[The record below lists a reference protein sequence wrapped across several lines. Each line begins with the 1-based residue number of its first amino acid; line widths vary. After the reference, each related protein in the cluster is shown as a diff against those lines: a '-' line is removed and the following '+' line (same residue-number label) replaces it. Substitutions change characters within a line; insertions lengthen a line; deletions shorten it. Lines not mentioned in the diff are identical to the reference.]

1 MAYKFSKGNREFGDI
16 MFEDDSD
23 TGIDFE
29 ANTVKIETGGSERVI
44 VNNTGVGVGGTPSTN
59 LHVKGDDARIRI
71 DGDTDSH
78 PGLEL
83 SENGTRKWI
92 VYNNYSNDNLTFKTN
107 SDIRMSIGQD
117 GNVGIGTTSP
127 GTNLDISS
135 TTTEEPVCSLTN
147 INADNK
153 PASIQF
159 YKDSESAADDDGL
172 GSIEF
177 YGRNAAGA
185 KMKFASIDAYSSDVT
200 IDDEAGEVV
209 FSAMIGGRLG
219 NSSLTECM
227 VFGMEDTAAGQRGFA
242 LQINRQEAA
251 DIDFIVRGNTI
262 ANLFRT
268 RCENDQV
275 GIGGGPDANINAIFQ
290 VVGTTYAS
298 LPAPRMTTT
307 QRNSLSNLAGGCMIY
322 NITTN
327 KLQCYNGSS
336 WQDCF

>member
-1 MAYKFSKGNREFGDI
+1 MAYKYSKGDRIFGDI
-16 MFEDDSD
+16 TGSADSNGD
-23 TGIDFE
+23 TVIDFE
-29 ANTVKIETGGSERVI
+29 ENYIGLVAGGSTVLA
-44 VNNTGVGVGGTPSTN
+44 VSGS
-59 LHVKGDDARIRI
+59 A
-71 DGDTDSH
+71 
-78 PGLEL
+78 
-83 SENGTRKWI
+83 
-92 VYNNYSNDNLTFKTN
+92 
-107 SDIRMSIGQD
+107 
-117 GNVGIGTTSP
+117 VGIGTTTP
-127 GTNLDISS
+127 TANLDISS
-135 TTTEEPVCSLTN
+135 ATTKEPVCSLTN

-185 KMKFASIDAYSSDVT
+185 KTKFASIDAFSSDVT

-227 VFGMEDTAAGQRGFA
+227 VFGMEDTEAGQRGFA
-242 LQINRQEAA
+242 LQINRNNAA
-251 DIDFIVRGNTI
+251 DIDFIVRGATVN
-262 ANLFRT
+262 NLLRT
-268 RCENDQV
+268 RCENDQIS
-275 GIGGGPDANINAIFQ
+275 IGSRADANINAIFQ
-290 VVGTTYAS
+290 VIGTTYAS
-298 LPAPRMTTT
+298 QPAPRMTTD

-322 NITTN
+322 NVTTN

>member
-1 MAYKFSKGNREFGDI
+1 MGSFKPSRTNPPYLAV
-16 MFEDDSD
+16 DDNSD
-23 TGIDFE
+23 STSARNVVSVITNHVDAVAARPLYVRNDAVAAEG
-29 ANTVKIETGGSERVI
+29 TVVVESTAAET
-44 VNNTGVGVGGTPSTN
+44 NP
-59 LHVKGDDARIRI
+59 L
-71 DGDTDSH
+71 
-78 PGLEL
+78 LEL
-83 SENGTRKWI
+83 RN
-92 VYNNYSNDNLTFKTN
+92 SNAATDKPPILRFNRA
-107 SDIRMSIGQD
+107 D
-117 GNVGIGTTSP
+117 TTA
-127 GTNLDISS
+127 
-135 TTTEEPVCSLTN
+135 E
-147 INADNK
+147 
-153 PASIQF
+153 
-159 YKDSESAADDDGL
+159 ADDMAL

-177 YGRNAAGA
+177 YGHNAANA
-185 KMKFASIDAYSSDVT
+185 AIKYASISAYSSDVT
-200 IDDEAGEVV
+200 VDDEAGEVV
-209 FSAMIGGRLG
+209 FSAMIGGRTG

-307 QRNSLSNLAGGCMIY
+307 QRNALSNLAGGCMIY
-322 NITTN
+322 NTTTN

>member
-242 LQINRQEAA
+242 LQINR
-251 DIDFIVRGNTI
+251 
-262 ANLFRT
+262 
-268 RCENDQV
+268 
-275 GIGGGPDANINAIFQ
+275 
-290 VVGTTYAS
+290 
-298 LPAPRMTTT
+298 
-307 QRNSLSNLAGGCMIY
+307 
-322 NITTN
+322 
-327 KLQCYNGSS
+327 
-336 WQDCF
+336 